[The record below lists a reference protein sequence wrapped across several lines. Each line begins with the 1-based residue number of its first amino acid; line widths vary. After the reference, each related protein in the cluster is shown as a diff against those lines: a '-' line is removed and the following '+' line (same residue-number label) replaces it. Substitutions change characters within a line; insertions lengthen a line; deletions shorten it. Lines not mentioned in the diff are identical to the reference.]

1 MVSYEQLIVE
11 LRKAN
16 RVEHLSSVI
25 VILGVLGD
33 GMGRVWHF

>member
-1 MVSYEQLIVE
+1 MVSHEQLIVE
-11 LRKAN
+11 LRKTN

-25 VILGVLGD
+25 IILGVMGG

>member
-1 MVSYEQLIVE
+1 MVSHEQLIVE
-11 LRKAN
+11 LIKAN